1 MKRFAIF
8 AATAAFLAAGVPAL
22 AQPDPVVTAAQG
34 YELRLLGGGLAS
46 GQRGLHSYPVFVFGI
61 SRTEAL
67 SRVTA
72 LRGRASATGIG
83 RTCGRAP
90 LNFAR
95 FGTLTL
101 WFRSNRWVGWSLTGP
116 RGRRPVDSES
126 DLGIGTERR
135 HIGDL
140 DRDAPVFRRTR
151 RGVEFEVDGMH
162 GLLNGPG
169 PRARVIAMW
178 AGDTCRAG

>member
-1 MKRFAIF
+1 MKRFAIL
-8 AATAAFLAAGVPAL
+8 AAAAFLAAPAPAL

-34 YELRLLGGGLAS
+34 YELRLMGGGLAS
-46 GQRGLHSYPVFVFGI
+46 GRRGLHSYPVFQFGI

-83 RTCGRAP
+83 RNCGRVP

-101 WFRSNRWVGWSLTGP
+101 WFRSNRWVGWSLAGP
-116 RGRRPVDSES
+116 RGRRPVESEF

-135 HIGDL
+135 QIGDA
-140 DRDAPVFRRTR
+140 DRDQPVFRRTR
-151 RGVEFEVDGMH
+151 RGVEFEADGMQ

-169 PRARVIAMW
+169 PRARVTALW
-178 AGDTCRAG
+178 SGDICRAG

>member
-8 AATAAFLAAGVPAL
+8 AAAAALLAAGAPAL

-34 YELRLLGGGLAS
+34 YELRLMGGGLAS
-46 GQRGLHSYPVFVFGI
+46 GRRGLHSYPVFVFGI

-67 SRVTA
+67 SRVAA

-83 RTCGRAP
+83 RNCGRVP

-95 FGTLTL
+95 FGPLTL

-116 RGRRPVDSES
+116 RGRRPLESEF

-135 HIGDL
+135 NIGDA
-140 DRDAPVFRRTR
+140 DRDQPVFPSASAPSGGTSAMRTGTSPSSARPGAAWSSRRT
-151 RGVEFEVDGMH
+151 
-162 GLLNGPG
+162 
-169 PRARVIAMW
+169 A
-178 AGDTCRAG
+178 CRAC